1 MDAIAGFM
9 SENGVIVLLIIL
21 AAVGLFW
28 LLSRFFKLTLIIA
41 VIVLAF
47 IAFQHFSPQ
56 GDLKTKF
63 KGVMDQITTKAVELK
78 EGTKDFFDDKKGK
91 MHKHMNDALSNG
103 EKKDQEKDTSGKK
116 K

>member
-28 LLSRFFKLTLIIA
+28 LLSRFFKLTLIVAA
-41 VIVLAF
+41 VVLALF
-47 IAFQHFSPQ
+47 AFQHFVPS
-56 GDLKTKF
+56 GDLKTKLRGVVDKVTA
-63 KGVMDQITTKAVELK
+63 KGGDLMESAR
-78 EGTKDFFDDKKGK
+78 DFFSDQKGK
-91 MHKHMNDALSNG
+91 MNKHMNEALDNG
-103 EKKDQEKDTSGKK
+103 DKKDADRGSKK

>member
-28 LLSRFFKLTLIIA
+28 LLSRFFKLTLVIA
-41 VIVLAF
+41 VAVLALL
-47 IAFQHFSPQ
+47 AFQHFSPS

-63 KGVMDQITTKAVELK
+63 RGVIDRITTKAGDVK
-78 EGTKDFFDDKKGK
+78 ENMKDFFSDQKSK
-91 MHKHMNDALSNG
+91 MQKHMNEARDNG
-103 EKKDQEKDTSGKK
+103 DRKEAGKK
-116 K
+116 

>member
-41 VIVLAF
+41 AVVLVLL
-47 IAFQHFSPQ
+47 AFQHFVPS

-63 KGVMDQITTKAVELK
+63 RGVVDKVTAKGGDIMESAR
-78 EGTKDFFDDKKGK
+78 DFFSDQKGK
-91 MHKHMNDALSNG
+91 MNKHMDRALENG
-103 EKKDQEKDTSGKK
+103 EKKDSDRGSKK

>member
-21 AAVGLFW
+21 AAIGLFW
-28 LLSRFFKLTLIIA
+28 LLSRFFKLTLIVAA
-41 VIVLAF
+41 VVLVLL
-47 IAFQHFSPQ
+47 AFQHFIPS

-63 KGVMDQITTKAVELK
+63 RGVVDKVVVKGGNVMESAKEFFADQKGNLNKHMDRALEN
-78 EGTKDFFDDKKGK
+78 GDKK
-91 MHKHMNDALSNG
+91 DS
-103 EKKDQEKDTSGKK
+103 DRGKK

>member
-28 LLSRFFKLTLIIA
+28 LLSRFFKLTLIVAA
-41 VIVLAF
+41 VVLVLLAL
-47 IAFQHFSPQ
+47 QHFSPP
-56 GDLKTKF
+56 GDLNKKF
-63 KGVMDQITTKAVELK
+63 KAVSDKLAVKAGEVIDSTK
-78 EGTKDFFDDKKGK
+78 GFFFDQKGK
-91 MHKHMNDALSNG
+91 VQKHMNDALENG
-103 EKKDQEKDTSGKK
+103 EKKDADRGKK